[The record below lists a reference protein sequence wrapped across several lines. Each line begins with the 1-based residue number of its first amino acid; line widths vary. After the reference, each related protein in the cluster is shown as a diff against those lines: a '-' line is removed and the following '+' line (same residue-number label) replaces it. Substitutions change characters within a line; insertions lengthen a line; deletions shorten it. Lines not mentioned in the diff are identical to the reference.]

1 MATQFTFR
9 RMVQALKSRWLEK
22 KVTIYPSY
30 GYESAQDPGIW
41 LVPMRVWIHDDR
53 DTPFVEQA
61 FERWAL
67 RYFEKDLERPL
78 EHSEKARLERTLQH
92 FIADDKSRETVE
104 FIFADD
110 PHERVFAFSQFSS
123 HNGVIEESIRV
134 PDELVQELYARQSSR
149 GRWLKI
155 RARTTDGS
163 GVGEGVVRFLSPE
176 GLSVISDIDDTVKV
190 TNVPAGKKTVLRNVF
205 LKEFQP
211 AAGMKERY
219 EKLVADAGPGA
230 DICFHYVSGSPWQ
243 IFGLLHE
250 FLIEEQQ
257 FPAGTF
263 HMKNLRKNLFE
274 AGALDSI
281 RAFVLGGDLATLDQK
296 IRQITTL
303 MMHLPRR
310 QFILVGDSG
319 ERDPEVYRA
328 LQRLFP
334 TQVQRIIIRDVLGER
349 LHGMERI
356 FGDDVAVSL
365 DTSDLEAEMAAM
377 VLQAK
382 GDAPNSPKL

>member
-1 MATQFTFR
+1 MATRFTFR
-9 RMVQALKSRWLEK
+9 RLVQALKTQLLEK
-22 KVTIYPSY
+22 RVTVYPSY
-30 GYESAQDPGIW
+30 GYESAEKHGIW
-41 LVPMRVWIHDDR
+41 MVPMRVWIHDDR

-78 EHSEKARLERTLQH
+78 ERAEKDRLERTLEH

-104 FIFADD
+104 LVFADD

-134 PDELVQELYARQSSR
+134 PDELVQELHARQSDGS
-149 GRWLKI
+149 RWLKI
-155 RARTTDGS
+155 RVRTTDGN
-163 GVGEGVVRFLSPE
+163 GAGEGLVRFLSPD
-176 GLSVISDIDDTVKV
+176 GLSVVSDIDDTVKV
-190 TNVPAGKKTVLRNVF
+190 TNVPSGRKTVLRNVF
-205 LKEFQP
+205 LKEFRA
-211 AAGMKERY
+211 AAGMRERY
-219 EKLVADAGPGA
+219 EKLVADAGSGA
-230 DICFHYVSGSPWQ
+230 DVCFHYVSGSPWQ
-243 IFGLLHE
+243 IFGLLQE
-250 FLIEEQQ
+250 FLIAEQQ
-257 FPAGTF
+257 FPVGTF

-274 AGALDSI
+274 AGALESI

-310 QFILVGDSG
+310 QFILIGDSG

-334 TQVQRIIIRDVLGER
+334 SQVQQIIIRDVLGER

-356 FGDDVAVSL
+356 SGEDVAVSL
-365 DTSDLEAEMAAM
+365 DTSDLEAEMAAV
-377 VLQAK
+377 VLRASV
-382 GDAPNSPKL
+382 DAPNSAKL